1 MSKQK
6 VNCAK
11 GTREAGLGHAY
22 LSPSAS
28 HRWLNC
34 PPSANLCAAV
44 PDQSSSYA
52 QQGTDAHSLCAYLV
66 EKELGRESTD
76 PTENLEYYDSEMQ
89 SCAEG
94 YAAFVMEEYE
104 KAKQT
109 CPDTDVLIEQKVDF
123 SKWVEGGTGTADC
136 ILLSDG
142 TAEVIDYKHGLG
154 IMVSSESEEF
164 GGNPQLMCYCLGV
177 LEMIDGIYDIDTIK
191 MAIFQPRRENVS
203 IYTMSKADLIKWADN
218 VLAPTALLAMEGKG
232 DFKAGSHCQFCKVKA
247 TCRKR
252 AEYNLELA
260 KYDFEMPA
268 TLEEHEIDA
277 ILMKVDQLTSWASDV
292 KEYALNQALQGTDY
306 GHFKV
311 VEGRSNRKYTSEDD
325 VAKTVTEAGYDP
337 YEKSILGITAMSK
350 LLGKKKFDELLG
362 SLTFK
367 PPGKPTL
374 VSKSD
379 KRPVMKNTAQEDF
392 KE

>member
-1 MSKQK
+1 M
-6 VNCAK
+6 
-11 GTREAGLGHAY
+11 
-22 LSPSAS
+22 
-28 HRWLNC
+28 
-34 PPSANLCAAV
+34 
-44 PDQSSSYA
+44 
-52 QQGTDAHSLCAYLV
+52 
-66 EKELGRESTD
+66 
-76 PTENLEYYDSEMQ
+76 
-89 SCAEG
+89 
-94 YAAFVMEEYE
+94 
-104 KAKQT
+104 
-109 CPDTDVLIEQKVDF
+109 
-123 SKWVEGGTGTADC
+123 
-136 ILLSDG
+136 
-142 TAEVIDYKHGLG
+142 
-154 IMVSSESEEF
+154 
-164 GGNPQLMCYCLGV
+164 
-177 LEMIDGIYDIDTIK
+177 
-191 MAIFQPRRENVS
+191 
-203 IYTMSKADLIKWADN
+203 
-218 VLAPTALLAMEGKG
+218 
-232 DFKAGSHCQFCKVKA
+232 KA

-311 VEGRSNRKYTSEDD
+311 VEGRSNRKYTNEDD

>member
-1 MSKQK
+1 M
-6 VNCAK
+6 NCTA
-11 GTREAGLGHAY
+11 GARETGLGHAF

-44 PDQSSSYA
+44 PDQPSPYA

-66 EKELGRESTD
+66 EKALGLDTND
-76 PTENLEYYDSEMQ
+76 PTTNLEYYDAEMQ
-89 SCAEG
+89 SCAEA
-94 YAAFVMEEYE
+94 YASFVIEEYE
-104 KAKQT
+104 KAKQN
-109 CPDTDVLIEQKVDF
+109 CPDTDILIEQKVDF

-142 TAEVIDYKHGLG
+142 TVEVIDYKHGLG
-154 IMVSSESEEF
+154 ILVSSESEEF

-177 LEMIDGIYDIDTIK
+177 LAMFDGIYDIDTIK

-203 IYTMSKADLIKWADN
+203 IHTMSKADLLNWADA
-218 VLAPTALLAMEGKG
+218 VLAPTALLAIEGTGEFHAG
-232 DFKAGSHCQFCKVKA
+232 DHCQFCKVKA

-260 KYDFEMPA
+260 KYDFEMTA
-268 TLEEHEIDA
+268 TLEEREIDA

-306 GHFKV
+306 GHFKL
-311 VEGRSNRKYTSEDD
+311 VEGRSNRKYTNEND
-325 VAKTVTEAGYDP
+325 VAKAVIEAGYDP
-337 YEKSILGITAMSK
+337 YEKSVLGITAMSK
-350 LLGKKKFDELLG
+350 LLGKKTFDELLG

-367 PPGKPTL
+367 PQGKPTL